1 MTEVLGYYRSCD
13 RNSVTTLVKLN
24 VVFLIM
30 ANQQPQVAVPPQ
42 DSDSDMDE
50 EQQQGIP
57 PAFATMLAY
66 LTTQMMGMNANIAQL
81 QASDLAH
88 QQARQDQANVNA
100 QLHAQLQAA
109 QAQPPRSNIKVPTL
123 DTFDGTMSETEPF
136 LTSERSYFLLR
147 PGDYPTLELKVLYA
161 SIWFRGTARAWFLP
175 VLKDFQR
182 NVPGNR
188 KPQTNEIFGS
198 YDYFE
203 EEVRE
208 GFGNPNEKREAE
220 RQLRLLEQKG
230 SAVEYLAKFRQIAMK
245 TAFDDD
251 ALMSQ
256 FYEGLKEAVKDELS
270 KEDWPPTL
278 REFADKAIKIDTR
291 QYARR

>member
-1 MTEVLGYYRSCD
+1 
-13 RNSVTTLVKLN
+13 
-24 VVFLIM
+24 M
-30 ANQQPQVAVPPQ
+30 ANQQPQAAVPPQ

-57 PAFATMLAY
+57 PAFATMLAH

-109 QAQPPRSNIKVPTL
+109 QAQPLRSNIKVPTL
-123 DTFDGTMSETEPF
+123 DTFDGTMGETEPF
-136 LTSERSYFLLR
+136 LTSERSHFLLR
-147 PGDYPTLELKVLYA
+147 PGDCPTPELKVLHA
-161 SIWFRGTARAWFLP
+161 SARFRGTARAWFLP

-203 EEVRE
+203 AEVRE
-208 GFGNPNEKREAE
+208 GFGNPNEKREVE
-220 RQLRLLEQKG
+220 RQLRLLE
-230 SAVEYLAKFRQIAMK
+230 
-245 TAFDDD
+245 
-251 ALMSQ
+251 
-256 FYEGLKEAVKDELS
+256 
-270 KEDWPPTL
+270 
-278 REFADKAIKIDTR
+278 
-291 QYARR
+291 